1 MKKNS
6 SLGSIGTTVAGSQ
19 KMFYNDNINY
29 NNNYYE

>member
-19 KMFYNDNINY
+19 KMFYNENNNI
-29 NNNYYE
+29 NNYYE